1 MGRLFLKCANLGV
14 PFQLTEGAF
23 KIGRDL
29 ISANSNYIYEH
40 NLPIVGFQN
49 PRTPVSFSD
58 PGLIEHYFKT
68 TNKSYVI
75 STAIKSFERY
85 KSFYTDDE
93 ISFFFQEMA
102 LFIQNNNL
110 GKFSLGNGRWVN
122 IFDML
127 LQDGPWSAII
137 ESLLNKIDFH
147 ELEAAKIENFWN
159 DDITQFSLVMGRY
172 PNLATEVYENHNVK
186 LSMML
191 QESIALDMAD
201 IYRRMYRFGTKKAH
215 GWTKDHAVFAEL
227 QTKIFQKEPQPNSK
241 EISVI

>member
-1 MGRLFLKCANLGV
+1 M
-14 PFQLTEGAF
+14 
-23 KIGRDL
+23 
-29 ISANSNYIYEH
+29 
-40 NLPIVGFQN
+40 PIVGFQN

-147 ELEAAKIENFWN
+147 ELDSAKIENFWN

-227 QTKIFQKEPQPNSK
+227 RSEDIPEGTAAELKGNIGYLELILGTMAGGPTWDWFKHRLILYRHTRYDSRDFE
-241 EISVI
+241 